1 MNAMTQPRL
10 SPICEIYSSKS
21 VKSVDTNQQ
30 KITIMKKLYF
40 FFLLL
45 PLWGFVGLA
54 HASVTVLV
62 LDTDFTNKTVTL
74 RVEYANAVNDRAWVW
89 IYLCSMQGMYQPA
102 EISAASVTSG
112 NVQYVSTN
120 TRGFFVIASPA
131 TVTATLSNAP
141 DQFSCCAYGSDTP
154 PNMTKNNGTYTFKGT
169 SPFTLIAADGAT
181 TQTVTEK
188 TLPASAL
195 TMTPFTLTDKTG
207 YPFCIYTGSDLYID
221 ASHLC
226 QPRASGAQNW
236 EAWIKDARDD
246 KLYRIVY
253 MPDNQWW
260 LAQNVKYSV
269 GSAISGCTEE
279 ECGLAYT
286 WAQAYASYAGGSSGS
301 EGNVQGVCP
310 PGWLLPIRAT
320 FSTLVSSLG
329 TESIACSHLRP
340 VNNTCSPKTNG
351 YGWAGTYGVH
361 NGARQT
367 AYASYYTNDLGRE
380 DGCGIDRPCDFL
392 VYIDNGESS
401 NRGVVRCYRV
411 L

>member
-1 MNAMTQPRL
+1 
-10 SPICEIYSSKS
+10 
-21 VKSVDTNQQ
+21 
-30 KITIMKKLYF
+30 MKKLYF

-45 PLWGFVGLA
+45 PLWGFGGIA
-54 HASVTVLV
+54 HASVTVQV
-62 LDTDFTNKTVTL
+62 LATDFPNKTVTL

-112 NVQYVSTN
+112 SVQYVSTN

-154 PNMTKNNGTYTFKGT
+154 PNMTENNGTYTFKGT

-195 TMTPFTLTDKTG
+195 TMIPFTLTDKTG
-207 YPFCIYTGSDLYID
+207 YPFCIYTGSDLYMD

-246 KLYRIVY
+246 KLYRIIY

-279 ECGLAYT
+279 ECGRAYT

-301 EGNVQGVCP
+301 TGNVQGVCP
-310 PGWLLPIRAT
+310 PGWLLPVRPT
-320 FSTLVSSLG
+320 FSTLASAIGDISA
-329 TESIACSHLRP
+329 ACANMRAL
-340 VNNTCSPKTNG
+340 NCTCSPVTNAFG
-351 YGWAGTYGVH
+351 FASAKGVH
-361 NGARQT
+361 NGTVRDVMT
-367 AYASYYTNDLGRE
+367 TWYTNDEGRE
-380 DGCGIDRPCDFL
+380 DGLAVDNPDCGVFNITDPGDAGGTAA
-392 VYIDNGESS
+392 I
-401 NRGVVRCYRV
+401 RCYRV